1 MTNTKIYAEEIL
13 LDEEMEKVSGGTVGE
28 LKELSD
34 AILGNSKLKIL
45 GKIESHVPL
54 LNGELADIVED
65 TLKDHVNVDADI
77 SLGALGTGICSKKNT
92 YRDFKTRQILT
103 HQEVLNR
110 ISKCVA

>member
-1 MTNTKIYAEEIL
+1 MTNTKIFAEEIL
-13 LDEEMEKVSGGTVGE
+13 LDEEMEKVSGGTIAE

-45 GKIESHVPL
+45 GKMESHVPL
-54 LNGELADIVED
+54 LNREIADIVEN

-77 SLGALGTGICSKKNT
+77 SLGFLGTGVKSKKNT

-110 ISKCVA
+110 IKCVA